1 MEDSPRSKPHWR
13 SLHWSRCSPWL
24 PRVWLRSRPRCVAS
38 TPPAKLPGWWL
49 GAMRVAR
56 SVRRGA
62 SGLPARRLRFAARA
76 ISWSSASAPRR
87 AFSRG
92 SDSALQRWRHS
103 NPANRDGA
111 EKDRGSVTVLAA
123 FMVAALV
130 STSVGAVHIAAAV
143 LAQHRAQS
151 AADLSV
157 LAAAAWLPRG
167 PSSACEGALRVSGE
181 MGALLRRCDVERLDV
196 RVTVTVEV
204 GGLVG
209 SEAQASARA
218 GPMGRDA
225 QAAPSGSTWPDS
237 SAVGSRRVSRP
248 A

>member
-1 MEDSPRSKPHWR
+1 MEDSLPSKPRWR
-13 SLHWSRCSPWL
+13 LPHWSPCSPW
-24 PRVWLRSRPRCVAS
+24 PSRVWLRSRPRCVAL
-38 TPPAKLPGWWL
+38 TPPAKPSGWSL
-49 GAMRVAR
+49 GVMKVAR

-62 SGLPARRLRFAARA
+62 SGLPARLCRCGARA
-76 ISWSSASAPRR
+76 ISWSPASAPRR
-87 AFSRG
+87 AFCRG
-92 SDSALQRWRHS
+92 FDSARQRQRHS
-103 NPANRDGA
+103 NPANHDGT
-111 EKDRGSVTVLAA
+111 EQDYGSVTVLAA

-130 STSVGAVHIAAAV
+130 STSVGGMHIAAAV

-167 PSSACEGALRVSGE
+167 PSSACGGAQRVSGE
-181 MGALLRRCDVERLDV
+181 MGAVLRRCDVERLDV

-218 GPMGRDA
+218 GPMGRDV
-225 QAAPSGSTWPDS
+225 QAAPSGST
-237 SAVGSRRVSRP
+237 
-248 A
+248 